1 MSQNFNKIKH
11 ILDYYTFNNNNIQ
24 QLMTHQ
30 YYQEKAKIYNKM
42 HPKKEI
48 KPKKNEDFYIPQEK
62 DSVFWCW
69 IIFLYGFS
77 EYEILKENTFTTEKN
92 YKINFIDKIRKN
104 KQLLKQ
110 LKVKTV
116 DIESNLANE
125 SILNIK
131 NLEPMLIIDKFN
143 FVFMNDKIYFE
154 NITFPGNKSCIIK
167 YFEKEEKYGIFLE
180 EEKLFEYKN
189 KLFIVD
195 NIIKPIKNI
204 SNYKAQDLKDI
215 CKKLNINIM
224 KTPTKTKTK
233 KELYQ
238 LVIEK
243 II

>member
-1 MSQNFNKIKH
+1 MPQ
-11 ILDYYTFNNNNIQ
+11 
-24 QLMTHQ
+24 
-30 YYQEKAKIYNKM
+30 
-42 HPKKEI
+42 KKEI

-62 DSVFWCW
+62 DSIFWCW

-77 EYEILKENTFTTEKN
+77 EYEILKENTFTSEKN

-104 KQLLKQ
+104 KQLLKE
-110 LKVKTV
+110 LKVKIV

-204 SNYKAQDLKDI
+204 SSLLIKEQLDIGRHPETYNCIDKNLLPELIQKIKKNDDIIVFMGAGDIYKSINPTYQ
-215 CKKLNINIM
+215 KLN
-224 KTPTKTKTK
+224 
-233 KELYQ
+233 E
-238 LVIEK
+238 
-243 II
+243 